1 MPFFESFFRQIRNH
15 NNPLL
20 MELLF
25 ILIAALLPVVILL
38 GYVYKKD
45 SVNPEPTGLLMK
57 AFFYG
62 TLSTLLSFCFSF
74 PLSEIAGS
82 EVEDDQYLSFFDAFY
97 DAFCSAAIPEELAKF
112 IMLWMLLKKNPFFNE
127 KFDGIVYAVF
137 VGLGFA
143 GLENILYLLDN
154 EDWVSVGITRAMFS
168 IPGHMLFGV
177 LMGYYYSIYHFGEN
191 RNLKTMSLILLA
203 PITAHGLY
211 DGILFSMNVSEELS
225 AILMLVFIFFC
236 YKLMK
241 KGKSRIE
248 ELQGQ

>member
-1 MPFFESFFRQIRNH
+1 
-15 NNPLL
+15 
-20 MELLF
+20 MELLL

-45 SVNPEPTGLLMK
+45 SISPEPTGLLIK

-62 TLSTLLSFCFSF
+62 VLSTLLSFCISF
-74 PLSEIAGS
+74 PLSELAGS
-82 EVEDDQYLSFFDAFY
+82 EVENDQYLSIFDAFY
-97 DAFCSAAIPEELAKF
+97 DAFCSAAIPEEIAKF
-112 IMLWMLLKKNPFFNE
+112 IMLWLLLKKNAHFNE

-143 GLENILYLLDN
+143 GLENIMYLL
-154 EDWVSVGITRAMFS
+154 EDGDWISTGISRALFS

-177 LMGYYYSIYHFGEN
+177 LMGYYYSIYHFGVN
-191 RNLKTMSLILLA
+191 RSLTTKLMILLA
-203 PITAHGLY
+203 PITAHGVY
-211 DGILFSMNVSEELS
+211 DGILFSMNVDDSLS
-225 AILMLVFIFFC
+225 AVLMIIFCFFC

-248 ELQGQ
+248 ELKGQ